1 MAKGIRS
8 DCDIDYKKLTD
19 SEVWEAILGGSR
31 AAFGLLFS
39 RYYDDLY
46 HYAVKF
52 SGRPDMAE
60 DHIQKLFLKIWRR
73 RDHLEEVESVKTYL
87 WAALRRSMIDTF
99 RKEKAEQKYLDKLHT
114 GYARMQYTA
123 EELVINDETS
133 ALRSRE
139 LKKAIDQLNSR
150 QREVL
155 YLKFYDG
162 MSYEEIEQ
170 IMSVSYQT
178 SRNYVYQALQSLK
191 EILTPE
197 VIAGLLLL
205 VGLLALSNM

>member
-1 MAKGIRS
+1 MAKEIQP
-8 DCDIDYKKLTD
+8 DYNIDYETLTD
-19 SEVWEAILGGSR
+19 SEVWEAILAADR
-31 AAFGLLFS
+31 TAFGVLFS

-73 RDHLEEVESVKTYL
+73 RDSLEEVRGVKTYL
-87 WAALRRSMIDTF
+87 WSALRRSMIDTF
-99 RKEKAEQKYLDKLHT
+99 RKERAEKKYLDKLRT
-114 GYARMQYTA
+114 ESTRMRYTA
-123 EELVINDETS
+123 EELLIHGEAN
-133 ALRSRE
+133 AMRSKE

-150 QREVL
+150 QREIL

-178 SRNYVYQALQSLK
+178 SRNYVWQALQSLK
-191 EILTPE
+191 EILKPE
-197 VIAGLLLL
+197 VLAGL
-205 VGLLALSNM
+205 ALFIGFPISG

>member
-1 MAKGIRS
+1 MVKGIQAGCDPRQEKLS
-8 DCDIDYKKLTD
+8 DPQAW
-19 SEVWEAILGGSR
+19 SAILTGDR

-73 RDHLEEVESVKTYL
+73 RDSLEEVKGVKTYL

-99 RKEKAEQKYLDKLHT
+99 RKEKAERKYLDKLGS
-114 GYARMQYTA
+114 GYVRMQYTA
-123 EELVINDETS
+123 EELVIHDEVS
-133 ALRSRE
+133 AIRSRE
-139 LKKAIDQLNSR
+139 LKEAIDQLNPR

-155 YLKFYDG
+155 YLKFYEG

-170 IMSVSYQT
+170 VMSVSYQT

-197 VIAGLLLL
+197 TIAGLLLFI
-205 VGLLALSNM
+205 GLLVFLQI